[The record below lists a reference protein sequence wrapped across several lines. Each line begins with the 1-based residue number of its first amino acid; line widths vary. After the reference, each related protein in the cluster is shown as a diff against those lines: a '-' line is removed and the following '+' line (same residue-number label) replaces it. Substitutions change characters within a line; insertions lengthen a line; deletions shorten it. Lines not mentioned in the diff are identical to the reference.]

1 MNILLTRP
9 LADSQRFADRLG
21 QDGIACVLAPLLS
34 IEPVAQVPPD
44 LDGLQAVLLTS
55 ANGARAL
62 ADLTSRRDIRILA
75 VGASTAEQARTSG
88 FADTLAAGGDV
99 ASLAD
104 LVLTELRPDGGR
116 LVHIAGSV
124 QAGDLSG
131 LLERHGFAVERLVA
145 YRAVTADDLPDVA
158 GDSLREGLLD
168 GVVFF
173 SPRTAA
179 TFATLVKKVG
189 LQETTAPLAA
199 FCLSRAVADA
209 LGSLP
214 WRAHCVPDEPE
225 GELLAQLIRS
235 SLETS

>member
-9 LADSQRFADRLG
+9 LVDSQRFADRLG
-21 QDGIACVLAPLLS
+21 QDGITCVLAPLLS
-34 IEPVAQVPPD
+34 IELVTQVSLD
-44 LDGLQAVLLTS
+44 FDGLQAALLTS

-62 ADLTSRRDIRILA
+62 ADLTSRRDIKVLA
-75 VGASTAEQARTSG
+75 VGASTAEQARTRG
-88 FADTLAAGGDV
+88 FLDTLVAGGDV
-99 ASLAD
+99 ASLAN
-104 LVLTELRPDGGR
+104 LVLAQLRPDGGR
-116 LVHIAGSV
+116 LVHIAASV

-131 LLERHGFAVERLVA
+131 MLECHGFAVERLVA
-145 YRAVTADDLPDVA
+145 YRAVTADDLPNEA
-158 GDSLREGLLD
+158 GDSLRGGLLD

-179 TFATLVKKVG
+179 TFAALVKKVG

-199 FCLSRAVADA
+199 FCLSRAVAGA